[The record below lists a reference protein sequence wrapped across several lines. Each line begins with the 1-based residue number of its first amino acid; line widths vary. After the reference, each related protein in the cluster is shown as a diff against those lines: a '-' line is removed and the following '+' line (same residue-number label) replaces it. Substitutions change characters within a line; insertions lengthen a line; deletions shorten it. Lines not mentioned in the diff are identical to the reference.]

1 MSGQFELQQVTANS
15 SVFTAVAFEDFNLGP
30 NSTLVFN
37 NLTAVAAK
45 IRAADLAPY
54 AMVSSFPYPPQFLE
68 YMRSVFADPEPF
80 IQACLDAARAQG
92 IAGFNIDWEP
102 QTGESPTAKDAS
114 DYATFLGNF
123 TIAMHDRAGL
133 VVSVDVATWSPIW
146 NIPLIVA
153 SGVDYIVTM
162 STYTDNWVTW
172 QKELAYFVSA
182 VPSHQLV
189 IGLETIRD
197 SDNEPFTTAQLKQRF
212 DLLAASKVTQVAVW
226 RSPIPEN
233 WWAFLDAL

>member
-1 MSGQFELQQVTANS
+1 
-15 SVFTAVAFEDFNLGP
+15 
-30 NSTLVFN
+30 
-37 NLTAVAAK
+37 
-45 IRAADLAPY
+45 
-54 AMVSSFPYPPQFLE
+54 MVSSFPYPPQFLE

-123 TIAMHDRAGL
+123 TFAMHDRAGL

-146 NIPLIVA
+146 NIPLIDSA
-153 SGVDYIVTM
+153 SGLELTLLTM

-197 SDNEPFTTAQLKQRF
+197 SRLTMLSLTAQLKQRF
-212 DLLAASKVTQVAVW
+212 DLSAA
-226 RSPIPEN
+226 
-233 WWAFLDAL
+233 